1 MNNALVKQWRRIIKL
16 VKVRKLLITGSVLL
30 ATLVLASCGKSSSK
44 GNYTTTGSS
53 SGTYQGVI
61 KGGRYRTSKA
71 RGVNTSQNNNQ
82 YNLKSFENGLTEV
95 SKRVFSTKNYIFQEG
110 QYLSSDTIESWLGRK
125 SSSNPNGLNPK
136 QGKKSNPNPEYVQ
149 QIEEQDYMTESGNSL
164 KLKGM
169 TIGIGI
175 NSEYRYQKKT
185 DGPYYTK
192 KISDA
197 EVEQQGKIA
206 AAKILKRLRQRK
218 ALKNIPIV
226 IALYKQAPD
235 DSLVGG
241 TFFAYSNNKGKTV
254 SSWTKLNYR
263 NAVLP
268 KASAE
273 TSENSG
279 SSSDNDSFSNF
290 KSQVQNFF
298 PNLSGVTAQAQYH
311 NGNLSGMHITITTQF
326 YSQSEI
332 TSFTQYIARA
342 AKRYLPHG
350 IPIDIKIQSDSEM
363 QSVVYR
369 NSGSDNFQSH
379 VFNSY

>member
-1 MNNALVKQWRRIIKL
+1 MNSGLAKQWRRKSKL
-16 VKVRKLLITGSVLL
+16 VKAKKLIIAGTLL
-30 ATLVLASCGKSSSK
+30 LSTIVLASCGKSSSK
-44 GNYTTTGSS
+44 GYTTTGSG

-71 RGVNTSQNNNQ
+71 RGVNVSQNNNQ

-110 QYLSSDTIESWLGRK
+110 QYLSSDTIESWLGRQTSK
-125 SSSNPNGLNPK
+125 NPNGLNPK
-136 QGKKSNPNPEYVQ
+136 RGKKSNPNPEYIQ

-175 NSEYRYQKKT
+175 NSEYQYQKKS
-185 DGPYYTK
+185 DGPSYTK

-197 EVEQQGKIA
+197 EVQRQGKIA
-206 AAKILKRLRQRK
+206 AAKVLKRLRQRK
-218 ALKNIPIV
+218 NLRNIPIV

-241 TFFAYSNNKGKTV
+241 TFFAYSKNKGSNI

-279 SSSDNDSFSNF
+279 NSTDNDSFSNF

-311 NGNLSGMHITITTQF
+311 NGSLSGMHITITTQF

-363 QSVVYR
+363 QAVVYR
-369 NSGSDNFQSH
+369 NLGSDNFQSH